1 MKTIYQR
8 VAEIVIS
15 IGITEREVDLKAS
28 FSSDLG
34 LDSLDMAE
42 MITLLEDEFE
52 IDIPDSAL
60 YHFIRVG
67 DVVEYVQTKLYPVEK
82 PHSIKE
88 EVMLSKIAAF
98 IGISRFRKLN

>member
-42 MITLLEDEFE
+42 LIT
-52 IDIPDSAL
+52 
-60 YHFIRVG
+60 
-67 DVVEYVQTKLYPVEK
+67 
-82 PHSIKE
+82 
-88 EVMLSKIAAF
+88 
-98 IGISRFRKLN
+98 